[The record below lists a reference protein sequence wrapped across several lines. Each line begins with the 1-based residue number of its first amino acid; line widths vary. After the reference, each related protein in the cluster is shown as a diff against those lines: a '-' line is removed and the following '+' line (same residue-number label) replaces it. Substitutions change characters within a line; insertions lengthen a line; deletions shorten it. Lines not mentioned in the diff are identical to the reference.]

1 MEIEYKFLVKG
12 DFRPVVSETHHIVQG
27 YLCDDPCR
35 TLRVRTLDNRAFLT
49 VKGESS
55 ENGLSRYEWE
65 KEIAYADATD
75 LLRLCL
81 PGTIDKH
88 RHVVIFDGRRWEVD
102 EFHGSLEGLVLAEL
116 EVESEDAVFSIP
128 PFVGKEVTGD
138 RRYYNSQLRKAVEP

>member
-1 MEIEYKFLVKG
+1 MLY
-12 DFRPVVSETHHIVQG
+12 
-27 YLCDDPCR
+27 
-35 TLRVRTLDNRAFLT
+35 LT

-138 RRYYNSQLRKAVEP
+138 RRYYNSQLRKAVKP